1 MEMTNRI
8 ESIMEGCRTAPLSD
22 ILSATH
28 KRAVLGFFPI
38 TKKKSPLDSL
48 CELNRFVYSWVFCS
62 VISFF
67 FSFPME
73 IIIKAEKRVHQFI
86 CCGIYNGNNVGVF
99 MRLSSS
105 AHSARFARQLFWK
118 RKRRKWISGLTR
130 RTQSRISHNKQEAAL
145 KKDIPYALLYA
156 TKKSLFL
163 FWQEEIE
170 IERVR
175 ERERRERMIGNEMK
189 TNKVHNIMIIVAY
202 IFPQKFFTA
211 FWGKWVERDA
221 QHTIRATRRH
231 CYIA

>member
-1 MEMTNRI
+1 
-8 ESIMEGCRTAPLSD
+8 
-22 ILSATH
+22 
-28 KRAVLGFFPI
+28 
-38 TKKKSPLDSL
+38 
-48 CELNRFVYSWVFCS
+48 
-62 VISFF
+62 
-67 FSFPME
+67 
-73 IIIKAEKRVHQFI
+73 
-86 CCGIYNGNNVGVF
+86 

-202 IFPQKFFTA
+202 IFSQKFFTA

-221 QHTIRATRRH
+221 QHTIYVRRVDIVILH
-231 CYIA
+231 NNWLRIARRGSNSSWRRRYTYFFFFFCYSLHLKMEVIGAGSGVSSEIESVPSICFIYVCLYL